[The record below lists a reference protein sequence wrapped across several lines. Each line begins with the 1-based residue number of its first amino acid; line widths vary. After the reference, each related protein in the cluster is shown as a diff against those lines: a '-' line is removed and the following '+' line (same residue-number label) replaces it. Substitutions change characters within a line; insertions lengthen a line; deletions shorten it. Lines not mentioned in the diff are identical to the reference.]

1 MMMSTRKY
9 KERKESPLLI
19 CPICGAEGRGAA
31 MKVWHFDKCRVK
43 KKIEEQKEEGETD
56 ENG

>member
-1 MMMSTRKY
+1 MSTRKY

-19 CPICGAEGRGAA
+19 CPTCGAEGRGAA

-43 KKIEEQKEEGETD
+43 KKIKEQKEGGEAD
-56 ENG
+56 ENR